1 MASPGKKRRGAVPQ
15 ATLRVADPVEAM
27 QVIVT
32 GKQIDI
38 GDSLRGHAE
47 AAATAIVGRYFD
59 KAIEAHVVFCPQ
71 RHLILSDISVHAGR
85 GLVVQCHGESSD
97 PYAAFDAA
105 AERLEK
111 QLRRYKRRL
120 RNHHKNAKESGE
132 AAIDYVLAAA
142 PAEEP
147 EAPSGEDQ
155 PLIVAEMRTSIPQL
169 SVSEAVMRLDLADAP
184 ALLFR
189 NSAHGNLNL
198 VYRRRDGNVGWVDPD
213 LATPAGRAGATE
225 GS

>member
-1 MASPGKKRRGAVPQ
+1 
-15 ATLRVADPVEAM
+15 M
-27 QVIVT
+27 QVTVT

-47 AAATAIVGRYFD
+47 AAATAIVERYFGN
-59 KAIEAHVVFCPQ
+59 AIEAHVVFCRE
-71 RHLILSDISVHAGR
+71 RHLILSDILVHAGR

-97 PYAAFDAA
+97 AYAAFDTA
-105 AERLEK
+105 AERLDK

-120 RNHHKNAKESGE
+120 RNHHKLGRDGNE

-142 PAEEP
+142 PEEDP
-147 EAPSGEDQ
+147 ELPAGDDQ
-155 PLIVAEMRTSIPQL
+155 PLIIAEMRTSIPQL
-169 SVSEAVMRLDLADAP
+169 SVSEAVMRLDLADLP

-213 LATPAGRAGATE
+213 LAAQSRRATANE